1 MKNLSRV
8 LLVDDNPAD
17 IDLTRDVLARS
28 GHQSLVCHVADGEE
42 AMAFLQ
48 REGKY
53 ADKPVPD
60 LVLLDLNLPRK
71 DGRAVLAEL
80 KCHPTLHSTPVV
92 IFSTSQAGQDIAKSY
107 ELGANSYV
115 CKPGNL
121 HDYVAAVDSIGEF
134 WFGCAR
140 SPREEEQ

>member
-1 MKNLSRV
+1 

-17 IDLTRDVLARS
+17 IDLTSDVLAH
-28 GHQSLVCHVADGEE
+28 GDYPSLVCSVADGEE
-42 AMAFLQ
+42 AIAYLQ
-48 REGKY
+48 RAGQY
-53 ADKPVPD
+53 ADKLVPD

-71 DGRAVLAEL
+71 DGRAVLAEV
-80 KCHPTLHSTPVV
+80 KGHPRLRTTPVV
-92 IFSTSQAGQDIAKSY
+92 IFSTSQASQDIAKSY

-121 HDYVAAVDSIGEF
+121 HDYIAAVDSIGEF

-140 SPREEEQ
+140 FPHPEEP